1 MSNIENNEAVD
12 EEIYENSKL
21 MMASYSTNQF
31 FGQWITG
38 PFGMYVFI
46 FYEVQIGL
54 FVGLVALAFILY
66 SFWNAFNDPLIGFIM
81 AKIHMPW
88 EDKWGK
94 RFPWIVIG
102 GIPWLFTY
110 LLVFMVPLTWDPVR
124 EQWLIFIWLLVS
136 ICLYDTLFSLWD
148 INVRSMY
155 PDKFRGHGERR
166 TAAGIGTLIGMSG
179 IVASSI
185 IPPLFI
191 QFGVPETF
199 RIQAI
204 ILIAVGFVIFC
215 FMIPGIREDEKT
227 KARYKERLLKASEEE
242 KQSFIK
248 AAKEV
253 ISNRRFMSKLLVFFG
268 YQAAVALLA
277 ASALYMIIFVLG
289 MEAWFLAVLMGAM
302 LLGAFISVPLWLK
315 LSHKYNNNKKV
326 CLIAGFVMFVT
337 FLPIFFVTEIIFFIV
352 ALFIFGIGLGG
363 QWFADPPAMAD
374 VLDDVAVKNGK
385 RKDEIYYGYQT
396 FFVRLSLV
404 VQAIVFAVVHTLTGF
419 VEGSINQADLFAK
432 SPTPELA
439 LLGIRIHT
447 ALIPAILVLVC
458 TLIFWKFY
466 DLTPDKV
473 AVNKAKLKE
482 LGL

>member
-1 MSNIENNEAVD
+1 MSKIEKNETID
-12 EEIYENSKL
+12 EEIYENSKAI
-21 MMASYSTNQF
+21 MASYSTNQF

-54 FVGLVALAFILY
+54 FVGMVALAFILY
-66 SFWNAFNDPLIGFIM
+66 SLWNAFNDPLIGYIM
-81 AKIHMPW
+81 ARIHMPW
-88 EDKWGK
+88 EEKWGK
-94 RFPWIVIG
+94 RFPWVVIG

-110 LLVFMVPLTWDPVR
+110 LLVFMVPLTWDPVKD
-124 EQWLIFIWLLVS
+124 QWLIFTWLFVS

-155 PDKFRGHGERR
+155 PDKFRGIGERR
-166 TAAGIGTLIGMSG
+166 TVAGIGTIIGMSG

-191 QFGVPETF
+191 RFGVPESF
-199 RIQAI
+199 RIQAMV
-204 ILIAVGFVIFC
+204 LIGVGLVIFF
-215 FMIPGIREDEKT
+215 FMIPGIREDEKIR
-227 KARYKERLLKASEEE
+227 ARYQERLRKAKEE
-242 KQSFIK
+242 KVESFFK
-248 AAKEV
+248 AAKSV
-253 ISNRRFMSKLLVFFG
+253 ITDKRFMLKMLIYFG

-277 ASALYMIIFVLG
+277 ASALYVIIFVIG
-289 MEAWFLAVLMGAM
+289 MEAWFLSILMGAM
-302 LLGAFISVPLWLK
+302 LLGAFISVPLWVK
-315 LSHKYNNNKKV
+315 LSHKLNNNKKTCV
-326 CLIAGFVMFVT
+326 IAGFVMFIT
-337 FLPIFFVTEIIFFIV
+337 FLPIFFVNGLIFFII
-352 ALFIFGIGLGG
+352 ALLLFGVGLGG

-374 VLDDVAVKNGK
+374 VLDDVAIRSGK

-404 VQAIVFAVVHTLTGF
+404 VQAVVFAIVHTLTGF
-419 VEGSINQADLFAK
+419 VEGSIDQADLFAK

-439 LLGIRIHT
+439 LLGIRMHA
-447 ALIPAILVLVC
+447 ALIPAILVLIC

-466 DLTPDKV
+466 DLTPDVV
-473 AVNKAKLKE
+473 AINKQKLKE

>member
-1 MSNIENNEAVD
+1 
-12 EEIYENSKL
+12 
-21 MMASYSTNQF
+21 MASYSANQF

-54 FVGLVALAFILY
+54 FVGIVALAFILY
-66 SFWNAFNDPLIGFIM
+66 SVWNAFNDPLIGYIM

-88 EDKWGK
+88 EEKWGK
-94 RFPWIVIG
+94 RFPWVVIG

-110 LLVFMVPLTWDPVR
+110 LLVFMVPLTWDPVKD
-124 EQWLIFIWLLVS
+124 QWSIFIWLLVS

-166 TAAGIGTLIGMSG
+166 TAAGIGTIIGMSG
-179 IVASSI
+179 IVASSV

-191 QFGVPETF
+191 RFGVPETF
-199 RIQAI
+199 RIQAMV
-204 ILIAVGFVIFC
+204 LIGVGLVIFF
-215 FMIPGIREDEKT
+215 FMIPGIREDEKI
-227 KARYKERLLKASEEE
+227 KARYQERLRKAKEEE
-242 KQSFIK
+242 VESFFK
-248 AAKEV
+248 AAKSV
-253 ISNRRFMSKLLVFFG
+253 MSDKRFMLKMLIFFG

-277 ASALYMIIFVLG
+277 ASALYMIIFVIG
-289 MEAWFLAVLMGAM
+289 MEAWFLSILMGAM
-302 LLGAFISVPLWLK
+302 LLGAFVSVPLWVK
-315 LSHKYNNNKKV
+315 LSHKLNNNKKTCV
-326 CLIAGFVMFVT
+326 IAGFVMFFT
-337 FLPIFFVTEIIFFIV
+337 FLPIFFVNGLIFFII
-352 ALFIFGIGLGG
+352 ALLLFGVGLGG

-374 VLDDVAVKNGK
+374 VLDDVAIRSGK

-404 VQAIVFAVVHTLTGF
+404 VQAVVFAIVHTLTGF
-419 VEGSINQADLFAK
+419 VEGSIDQADLFAK

-439 LLGIRIHT
+439 LLGIRMHA

-473 AVNKAKLKE
+473 AINKAKLEE
-482 LGL
+482 LNL

>member
-1 MSNIENNEAVD
+1 
-12 EEIYENSKL
+12 
-21 MMASYSTNQF
+21 MASYSTNQF

-54 FVGLVALAFILY
+54 FVGIVALAFILY
-66 SFWNAFNDPLIGFIM
+66 SVWNAFNDPLIGYIM

-88 EDKWGK
+88 EEKWGK

-110 LLVFMVPLTWDPVR
+110 LLVFMVPLSWDPVKD
-124 EQWLIFIWLLVS
+124 QWSIFIWLLIS

-166 TAAGIGTLIGMSG
+166 TVAGIGTIIGMSG
-179 IVASSI
+179 IVASSV

-191 QFGVPETF
+191 RFGVPETF
-199 RIQAI
+199 RIQAMV
-204 ILIAVGFVIFC
+204 LIGVGLVIFF
-215 FMIPGIREDEKT
+215 FMIPGIREDEKI
-227 KARYKERLLKASEEE
+227 KARYQERLRKAKEEE
-242 KQSFIK
+242 VESFFK
-248 AAKEV
+248 AAKSV
-253 ISNRRFMSKLLVFFG
+253 ISNKRFMLKMLIFFG

-277 ASALYMIIFVLG
+277 ASALYMVIFVIG
-289 MEAWFLAVLMGAM
+289 MEAWFLSILMGAM
-302 LLGAFISVPLWLK
+302 LLGAFISVPLWVK
-315 LSHKYNNNKKV
+315 LSHKLNNNKKTCV
-326 CLIAGFVMFVT
+326 IAGVVMFFT
-337 FLPIFFVTEIIFFIV
+337 FLPIFFVNGLIFFIV
-352 ALFIFGIGLGG
+352 ALLLFGVGLGG

-374 VLDDVAVKNGK
+374 VLDDVAIRSGK

-404 VQAIVFAVVHTLTGF
+404 VQAVVFAVVHTLTGF
-419 VEGSINQADLFAK
+419 VEGSIDQADLFAK

-439 LLGIRIHT
+439 LLGIRMHA

-473 AVNKAKLKE
+473 AVNKAKLEE
-482 LGL
+482 LNL

>member
-1 MSNIENNEAVD
+1 LNNIENNEAVE
-12 EEIYENSKL
+12 EEIYENSKA

-66 SFWNAFNDPLIGFIM
+66 SFWNAFNDPLIGYIM
-81 AKIHMPW
+81 TRIRMPW
-88 EDKWGK
+88 EEKWGK

-110 LLVFMVPLTWDPVR
+110 LLVFMVPLTWDPVKD
-124 EQWLIFIWLLVS
+124 QWFIFIWLLIS

-155 PDKFRGHGERR
+155 PDKFQGHGERR
-166 TAAGIGTLIGMSG
+166 TAAGIGTVIGMSG

-191 QFGVPETF
+191 RFGAAETF
-199 RIQAI
+199 RIQALV
-204 ILIAVGFVIFC
+204 LIGVGLVIFL
-215 FMIPGIREDEKT
+215 FMIPGIREDEKI
-227 KARYKERLLKASEEE
+227 KARYKERLLKAKEEE
-242 KQSFIK
+242 VETFIK
-248 AAKEV
+248 AAKGV
-253 ISNRRFMSKLLVFFG
+253 ISDKRFMLKMLVYFG

-277 ASALYMIIFVLG
+277 ASALYMIIFVIG
-289 MEAWFLAVLMGAM
+289 IEAWFLSVLMGAM
-302 LLGAFISVPLWLK
+302 LLGAFISVPLWVK
-315 LSHKYNNNKKV
+315 LSHKLNNNKKTCV
-326 CLIAGFVMFVT
+326 IAGFAMFFT
-337 FLPIFFVTEIIFFIV
+337 FLPIFFVNGLIFFIV
-352 ALFIFGIGLGG
+352 ALFLFGIGLGG

-374 VLDDVAVKNGK
+374 VLDDVAVRSGK

-419 VEGSINQADLFAK
+419 VEGSIDQADLFAK

-439 LLGIRIHT
+439 LLGIRMHA

-482 LGL
+482 MGL

>member
-1 MSNIENNEAVD
+1 
-12 EEIYENSKL
+12 
-21 MMASYSTNQF
+21 MASYSTNQF

-54 FVGLVALAFILY
+54 FVGIVALAFILY
-66 SFWNAFNDPLIGFIM
+66 SVWNAFNDPLIGYIM

-88 EDKWGK
+88 EEKWGK

-124 EQWLIFIWLLVS
+124 DQWSIFIWLLIS

-166 TAAGIGTLIGMSG
+166 TVAGIGTIIGMSG
-179 IVASSI
+179 IVVSSV

-191 QFGVPETF
+191 RFGVPETF
-199 RIQAI
+199 RIQAMV
-204 ILIAVGFVIFC
+204 LIGVGLVIFF
-215 FMIPGIREDEKT
+215 FMIPGIREDEKI
-227 KARYKERLLKASEEE
+227 KARYQERLRKAKEEE
-242 KQSFIK
+242 VESFFK
-248 AAKEV
+248 AAKSV
-253 ISNRRFMSKLLVFFG
+253 ISNKRFMLKMLIFFG

-277 ASALYMIIFVLG
+277 ASALYMVIFVID
-289 MEAWFLAVLMGAM
+289 MEAWFLSILMGAM
-302 LLGAFISVPLWLK
+302 LLGAFISVPLWVK
-315 LSHKYNNNKKV
+315 LSHKLNNNKKTCV
-326 CLIAGFVMFVT
+326 IAGVVMFFT
-337 FLPIFFVTEIIFFIV
+337 FLPIFFVNGLIFFIV
-352 ALFIFGIGLGG
+352 ALLLFGVGLGG
-363 QWFADPPAMAD
+363 QWFADAPAMAD
-374 VLDDVAVKNGK
+374 VLDDVAIRSGK

-404 VQAIVFAVVHTLTGF
+404 IQAVVFAVVHTLTGF
-419 VEGSINQADLFAK
+419 VEGSIDQADLFAK

-439 LLGIRIHT
+439 LLGIRMHA

-473 AVNKAKLKE
+473 AVNKAKLEE
-482 LGL
+482 LNL